1 MTSLG
6 WVDFSSEHRSRVQTV
21 IDLLHE
27 KGVVDELGIGIIRN
41 SFADRM
47 FPGISTIQTRAK
59 YFTLTACLIKDYEL
73 NHSRR
78 DSGKSLE
85 EYLERQEKRCRIQLV
100 ERYGDSW
107 QNLGIIGGSFGL
119 DRYRDVVRKPSSI
132 YWNGLRTFG
141 MISPNV
147 SLAEFSNLLSKP
159 SYMLRT
165 LVEETG
171 RDRGDDLDADDR
183 SLIRVVAPEVDGSF
197 WDQMDIVLTD
207 EEARFLRQ
215 QITAT
220 QADSLIG
227 QILLDEKAL
236 NQVLKLSRNAR
247 FETFAE
253 LPFIQNLNNPELVR
267 TVEHARDFWRILY
280 GAHIRYN
287 CLLQEHFGEQELYDK
302 FEKLWEEWCEDISDF
317 PSHWDTSFLWER
329 VASHGSRLPS
339 YTRNF
344 VEMWIEETRNGAR
357 NTDQCNEL
365 VRIQE
370 QNNKRGRARLRP
382 KNQGEQV
389 GEWLGLSTL
398 EYRLPQVLQIVR
410 DIYDGEGEAADA

>member
-1 MTSLG
+1 
-6 WVDFSSEHRSRVQTV
+6 
-21 IDLLHE
+21 
-27 KGVVDELGIGIIRN
+27 
-41 SFADRM
+41 
-47 FPGISTIQTRAK
+47 
-59 YFTLTACLIKDYEL
+59 
-73 NHSRR
+73 
-78 DSGKSLE
+78 
-85 EYLERQEKRCRIQLV
+85 
-100 ERYGDSW
+100 
-107 QNLGIIGGSFGL
+107 
-119 DRYRDVVRKPSSI
+119 
-132 YWNGLRTFG
+132 
-141 MISPNV
+141 MIFPNV
-147 SLAEFSNLLSKP
+147 SLAEFSALLSKP
-159 SYMLRT
+159 SYTLRT

-171 RDRGDDLDADDR
+171 RDRGDDLDADDH
-183 SLIRVVAPEVDGSF
+183 SLIRVVAPEVDGNF
-197 WDQMDIVLTD
+197 WNQMDIVLTD

-227 QILLDEKAL
+227 QILLDETAL
-236 NQVLKLSRNAR
+236 NQVLKLSGNAR

-253 LPFIQNLNNPELVR
+253 LPFIQNLNNSELVR

-287 CLLQEHFGEQELYDK
+287 CLLQEHFGEQELYDE
-302 FEKLWEEWCEDISDF
+302 FEELWEEWCEDISDF

-398 EYRLPQVLQIVR
+398 EYRLPQVRRIVR
-410 DIYDGEGEAADA
+410 DIYEGEREAADA